1 MITATNKHTG
11 EVVELEA
18 DTFEQIVEA
27 WNIAKE
33 YEKVSDALKKQLKE
47 LVPNY
52 VSDKGISDEYNGYM
66 FRVSVVQR
74 KDYDKSILRDVL
86 DQDTFDVLTKP
97 DKTAIDKYLKENI
110 ETLGDV
116 ATQLR
121 KTMVDVGKPYEVIKL
136 EKLTRG

>member
-110 ETLGDV
+110 ETLGDA
-116 ATQLR
+116 ATKLR
-121 KTMVDVGKPYEVIKL
+121 KTMVDVGEPYEVIKL
-136 EKLTRG
+136 EKLTRN